1 MKIRDTKNIQRR
13 QRTPSPNYSS
23 DDSDDS
29 SSDDNDYYDSNLNLI
44 NEKNYKNVIVAL
56 FVIIIIS
63 KLI

>member
-1 MKIRDTKNIQRR
+1 MKVRDAKNIYIR

-23 DDSDDS
+23 SDDS

>member
-23 DDSDDS
+23 SDDS

-44 NEKNYKNVIVAL
+44 NNEECYDYVFII
-56 FVIIIIS
+56 FFIIIS

>member
-13 QRTPSPNYSS
+13 QRTPSPNYN
-23 DDSDDS
+23 SDDS

-56 FVIIIIS
+56 LVIIIIS